1 MSEKYPMTLETKK
14 KLEEELEF
22 LKKEKQKEVNE
33 EVKYRRS
40 FCDFSEDSA
49 FKEAMAEQTKLK
61 ERISLIEEMLANLE
75 LIDLEAEKSSVVKLG
90 SRVTIK
96 EIPDGEEETY
106 TIVGTIGA
114 DPLHYK
120 ISNDSP
126 IGRSLMGSKKGEK
139 VFITTPKGTIRVKIL
154 DVN

>member
-1 MSEKYPMTLETKK
+1 MQEKYPMTLETKK

-22 LKKEKQKEVNE
+22 LTKEKQMKVNE

-49 FKEAMAEQTKLK
+49 FKEAIAQQAMIK
-61 ERISLIEEMLANLE
+61 ERIRLIEEMLSNLE
-75 LIDLEAEKSSVVKLG
+75 LIDLNAKTSSIVKLG

-126 IGRSLMGSKKGEK
+126 IGRSLMGRKKGQK
-139 VFITTPKGTIRVKIL
+139 VFITTPKGTTRVKIL

>member
-1 MSEKYPMTLETKK
+1 MQEKYPMTLETKK

-22 LKKEKQKEVNE
+22 LTKEKQMKVNE

-49 FKEAMAEQTKLK
+49 FKEAITQQAMIK
-61 ERISLIEEMLANLE
+61 ERIRLIEEMLSNLE
-75 LIDLEAEKSSVVKLG
+75 LIDLNAKNSSIVKLG

-126 IGRSLMGSKKGEK
+126 IGRSLMGSKKGQK